1 MVAVSLQYTI
11 PSCAVFILRV
21 CFVCTRH
28 CACVHSLCLRLAG
41 RRAIGGDVCLGYDTA
56 TGFRDSFRGIGG
68 WGLLWEVVKLAEA
81 GTYTPH
87 SALGRKV
94 RDSDLNGLAPEHH
107 PPSVRRTSW
116 GLRDTG
122 YGRQARYLF
131 LALATRS
138 AHIGASVIHRALR
151 RANGIGGLR
160 LRHPGA
166 FFLPPRVH
174 GTGRGWTRELD
185 CTGQQQEAGH

>member
-1 MVAVSLQYTI
+1 MYQA
-11 PSCAVFILRV
+11 
-21 CFVCTRH
+21 
-28 CACVHSLCLRLAG
+28 LRLCSFSLFAPRWKESHW
-41 RRAIGGDVCLGYDTA
+41 RRCLLGLRYCHWVSR
-56 TGFRDSFRGIGG
+56 FFSEH
-68 WGLLWEVVKLAEA
+68 WSLLWEVLKLADA
-81 GTYTPH
+81 GTYTRY
-87 SALGRKV
+87 SALDRKV

-160 LRHPGA
+160 LRVPGA
-166 FFLPPRVH
+166 FFFAPASSRDWAGLDSAVGLRRAA
-174 GTGRGWTRELD
+174 TGSRALR
-185 CTGQQQEAGH
+185 